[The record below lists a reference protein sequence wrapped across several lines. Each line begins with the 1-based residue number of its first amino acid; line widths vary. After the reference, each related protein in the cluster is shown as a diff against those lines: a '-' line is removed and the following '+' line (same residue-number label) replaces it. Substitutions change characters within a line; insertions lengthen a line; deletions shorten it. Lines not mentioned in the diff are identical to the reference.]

1 MSNESTPATGA
12 HPDDDETQA
21 LVAGLQARPRQVSA
35 KYFYDERGSKLFDQI
50 CELPEYYLTRTE
62 MDIMRRHID
71 EMAQLIGPD
80 AVLVEYGSGSSTKT
94 RLLLE
99 HLSRPVAYVPVDIS
113 REHLS
118 NAAAQ
123 LAVDFPDLE
132 ILPVC
137 ADFTQP
143 LTLPTPHR
151 TPDRNIVFFPGSTI
165 GNFASDDALELLRGM
180 RRIAGDDG
188 GLLIGVDLI
197 KPRQVLESAYNDNA
211 GITAAFNLNLL
222 NHLNRQFDA
231 NFDTSAFR
239 HQAVYDE
246 DHQRIEMRLI
256 SLKRQ
261 TPHINGTTIEL
272 NPNEFIVTEH
282 SHKYSPEGFGK
293 LAEQAGF
300 SVKSMWTDDKRLFSV
315 QYLEAG

>member
-1 MSNESTPATGA
+1 MTNKSTPVTGR
-12 HPDDDETQA
+12 HPDDDEQQA
-21 LVAGLQARPRQVSA
+21 LVTGLLANPRRVSP

-62 MDIMRRHID
+62 RDIMRRHID
-71 EMAQLIGPD
+71 EMAELIGPN
-80 AVLVEYGSGSSTKT
+80 AMLIEYGSGSSTKT

-99 HLSRPVAYVPVDIS
+99 HLPCPAAYVPVDIS

-118 NAAAQ
+118 KTAMQ
-123 LAVDFPDLE
+123 LATDFPDLE

-137 ADFTQP
+137 ADFTRP
-143 LTLPTPHR
+143 LTLPVPRHC
-151 TPDRNIVFFPGSTI
+151 PDRNIVFFPGSTI
-165 GNFASDDALELLRGM
+165 GNFTSDDALELLRGM
-180 RRIAGDDG
+180 RQIAGDDG
-188 GLLIGVDLI
+188 GLLIGVDLV
-197 KPRQVLESAYNDNA
+197 KPRQVLESAYNDDA

-222 NHLNRQFDA
+222 NHLNREFDA

-246 DHQRIEMRLI
+246 DRRRIEMRLV

-282 SHKYSPEGFGK
+282 SHKYSLEGFAE
-293 LAEQAGF
+293 LAAKADF
-300 SVKSMWTDDKRLFSV
+300 AVKTLWTDANGLFSV
-315 QYLEAG
+315 QYLEAS

>member
-1 MSNESTPATGA
+1 MG
-12 HPDDDETQA
+12 
-21 LVAGLQARPRQVSA
+21 
-35 KYFYDERGSKLFDQI
+35 
-50 CELPEYYLTRTE
+50 
-62 MDIMRRHID
+62 IMRQHIG
-71 EMAQLIGPD
+71 EMTELIGPD
-80 AVLVEYGSGSSTKT
+80 VMLVEFGSGSSTKT

-99 HLSRPVAYVPVDIS
+99 HLSQPAAYVPIDIAC
-113 REHLS
+113 EHLMQ
-118 NAAAQ
+118 AAIQ
-123 LAVDFPDLE
+123 LAGDFPELE

-137 ADFTQP
+137 ADFTKP
-143 LTLPTPHR
+143 LAMPAPRRIPGR
-151 TPDRNIVFFPGSTI
+151 TVVFFPGSTI
-165 GNFASDDALELLRGM
+165 GNFATDAARELLRGM

-197 KPRQVLESAYNDNA
+197 KPRPVLESAYNDTA
-211 GITAAFNLNLL
+211 GVTAAFNLNLL
-222 NHLNRQFDA
+222 DHLNRKFGAD
-231 NFDTSAFR
+231 FDTSAFR

-272 NPNEFIVTEH
+272 APDEFVVTEH
-282 SHKYSPEGFGK
+282 SHKYSLDSFRE

-300 SVKSMWTDDKRLFSV
+300 SVKALWTDNNDLFSV